1 MHRYKDDHCDKELT
15 PKPTEITYEML
26 KLENENLRHEIQ
38 ILKALIKF
46 AGL

>member
-1 MHRYKDDHCDKELT
+1 MHRYKDDKALT

-26 KLENENLRHEIQ
+26 KLENQNLRHEIQ
-38 ILKALIKF
+38 ILKAILKF